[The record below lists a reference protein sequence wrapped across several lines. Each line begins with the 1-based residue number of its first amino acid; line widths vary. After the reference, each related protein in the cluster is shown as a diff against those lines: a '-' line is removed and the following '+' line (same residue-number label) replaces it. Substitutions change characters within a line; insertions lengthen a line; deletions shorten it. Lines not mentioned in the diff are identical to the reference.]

1 MEEGHTLGIHC
12 YNHKYEQI
20 YRSPQAFMDDF
31 MAAQEVIYMYTG
43 QYATVSRFPG
53 GSPTAEPLALWFP
66 DRYDGLREMM
76 HNMGVRYYDWD
87 VQPEIARTAIGTFS
101 NFSHPSQ
108 PYDGAIVLQH
118 DTRKYSVAALEDMIR
133 WGLDNGYTF
142 AAIDLTTPEYHQ
154 R

>member
-1 MEEGHTLGIHC
+1 M
-12 YNHKYEQI
+12 I
-20 YRSPQAFMDDF
+20 YF
-31 MAAQEVIYMYTG
+31 YTG
-43 QYATVSRFPG
+43 QYAQVSRFPG

-66 DRYDGLREMM
+66 NGYDGLREMM

-87 VQPEIARTAIGTFS
+87 VQPEFGHTTADTFA
-101 NFSHPSQ
+101 NFSHPER

-118 DTRKYSVAALEDMIR
+118 DTRKFSVNALEDMIV
-133 WGLDNGYTF
+133 WALDNGYTF